1 MAYIPEYRS
10 IYKYALD
17 TLESGEL
24 TRREL
29 IDGIINSFKL
39 TEQELADDSVNGRYN
54 VLKSLA
60 GNVINDM
67 EKKGVI
73 SLSDGIYKKVEDRI
87 IAIRV
92 DECEREILELIKA
105 APRTRT
111 EIKDSL
117 VDFFRTDTTPSV
129 KDDNRLFTYIGQIL
143 KKLVNE
149 DAVLWDGSVYSVAPE
164 KIAAIKSRSEIISL
178 KAAFLKRVHS
188 NGGEFFEHYFVNLI
202 SRYLTRTGKT
212 VTESHVTGGSADGGI
227 DGIVKTVDTLGFR
240 ETVMIQ
246 MKNRIVTATETDVR
260 GFYGAVCAKQG
271 SRGIYAIISDFHP
284 MARKFLDSIDNC
296 VGVDGDKIFSMACDT
311 SYGIIREGDKLKIDT
326 EII

>member
-1 MAYIPEYRS
+1 MANIPEYRN

-17 TLESGEL
+17 ALELGDLS
-24 TRREL
+24 RKAL
-29 IDGIINSFKL
+29 IDGIIDGFML
-39 TEQELADDSVNGRYN
+39 TPRELADDSVNGRYN
-54 VLKSLA
+54 ILKSLA

-73 SLSDGIYKKVEDRI
+73 SFTDGVYKKVEDRLV
-87 IAIRV
+87 AIRV
-92 DECEREILELIKA
+92 DECEKEILELIKA
-105 APRTRT
+105 TPKTRT

-117 VDFFRTDTTPSV
+117 VGFFRTDATASV

-149 DAVLWDGSVYSVAPE
+149 DVLMWDGMLYSIAPE
-164 KIAAIKSRSEIISL
+164 KQALIKNRAEIIAL

-188 NGGEFFEHYFVNLI
+188 NGGEFFEHYFINLI

-246 MKNRIVTATETDVR
+246 MKNRTVTATETDVR

-271 SRGIYAIISDFHP
+271 SRGIYATISDFHP
-284 MARKFLDSIDNC
+284 MAKKLLDSIDNC

-311 SYGIIREGDKLKIDT
+311 SYGIVRDGNTLKIDN